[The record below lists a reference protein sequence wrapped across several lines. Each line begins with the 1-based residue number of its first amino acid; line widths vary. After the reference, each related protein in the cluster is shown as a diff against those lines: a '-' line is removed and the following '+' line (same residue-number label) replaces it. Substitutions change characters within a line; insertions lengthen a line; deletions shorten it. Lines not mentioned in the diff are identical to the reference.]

1 MDALC
6 VDREV
11 CVISDDDRW
20 GDGGDGGVVGKTVL
34 GDIVFDKNLGLGL
47 VDDILSIAKQFEGG
61 HIDGGEELCD
71 HKTEFYG
78 TNSDV

>member
-20 GDGGDGGVVGKTVL
+20 GDGGDGGVVGKAVL
-34 GDIVFDKNLGLGL
+34 YRGLIGF
-47 VDDILSIAKQFEGG
+47 VALS
-61 HIDGGEELCD
+61 
-71 HKTEFYG
+71 
-78 TNSDV
+78 

>member
-11 CVISDDDRW
+11 CVIINDDRW

-34 GDIVFDKNLGLGL
+34 GDIVFDEDLGLGL
-47 VDDILSIAKQFEGG
+47 VDDILSVAEQSEWG
-61 HIDGGEELCD
+61 HIDGDEELCV
-71 HKTEFYG
+71 EG
-78 TNSDV
+78 GVGV